1 MAKDKEEIRL
11 PLLIPAVLS
20 FVILLGSSVAAVRW
34 LCNYN
39 VSNDAQ
45 VRLSSVERM
54 FRWELRH
61 NEYLMHSIASLLTQD
76 TVMTGALRSQDRTEL
91 RNRAE
96 KLLENLRERYHI
108 ETLAIYKTDLT
119 CYLKVRKS
127 ILSAGRTEEYTLT
140 QTAIKNKPAEGLGID
155 ENGDLILRVVEPWKR
170 GSEVLGYIELS
181 RYIDQIA
188 SELEKT
194 LKTEILFTINKINLN
209 REKWEKAGELRKQ
222 PGNWDEFE
230 LFVVADSTIDVIP
243 EDLADKICYSPAAY
257 GTGVFDYENQGQMY
271 RGGFLLLKDE
281 NDHYLGDMVVL
292 LDVSEMRA
300 SQMQMSAMLIG
311 LNSAVAITLSVLF
324 SFYVRRIK
332 ISLAKRR
339 NALESE
345 IQERKRTEDELML
358 AKNRAEQAEEE
369 TRQVNRQL
377 RHSVDRAN
385 RLAEKAIVADVAKG
399 QFLANMSHEI
409 RTPMNAIIG
418 FSDILGEEDL
428 TKEQKK
434 HVGIIRD
441 SGKTLLQ
448 VINDILDFSKIEAG
462 KMDIEHIKYSLKKLL
477 TNIELMMSPAAD
489 KKKLDFKV
497 NYGPDLPAVIRTDP
511 VRVQQCLINLC
522 NNAIKFTDKGHVYV
536 NVCLTEVEEKQ
547 MLRFDVED
555 TGIGIPF
562 EKQKEVFDAFSQA
575 DGTHSRK
582 YGGTGLGLSIAKK
595 MIELLGGKISVKS
608 SPSFGSTFSLLLP
621 PGVDINNQA
630 SMEQEDEQEPESL
643 EIAVN
648 EDERFSGKILVA
660 EDTATNQLLI
670 KLLLEKLGLEV
681 TIAEN
686 GRQAVEMASQDIFDM
701 IFMDMQMPEMSG
713 YEATEALRKK
723 GLLTPI
729 IALTASAMKGDEN
742 KCIGS
747 GCNAY
752 LCKPVERKVLVE
764 TVRRFLIDQKSP
776 AAAVSETQA

>member
-1 MAKDKEEIRL
+1 MTKDKEEIRL

-39 VSNDAQ
+39 VSNDTQ

-76 TVMTGALRSQDRTEL
+76 TVMTAALRSQDRTDL
-91 RNRAE
+91 QNRAE
-96 KLLENLRERYHI
+96 ELLGNLRQRYHI
-108 ETLAIYKTDLT
+108 ETLAIYKRDLT
-119 CYLKVRKS
+119 CYLNVHES
-127 ILSAGRTEEYTLT
+127 IPSDERPEVYKPAQNTIPEL
-140 QTAIKNKPAEGLGID
+140 PAEGIGID
-155 ENGDLILRVVEPWKR
+155 ENGELILRIVEPWNR

-188 SELEKT
+188 SDLEKT
-194 LKTEILFTINKINLN
+194 LKAEVIFTINKINLN
-209 REKWEKAGELRKQ
+209 RDKWEKAAELRKQ
-222 PGNWDEFE
+222 PGNWDEFS

-243 EDLADKICYSPAAY
+243 DELADKLRYSPESY
-257 GTGVFDYENQGQMY
+257 GTGVFDFEDQGQTY
-271 RGGFLLLKDE
+271 RGGFLLLKDKK
-281 NDHYLGDMVVL
+281 DHYIGDIVVL

-300 SQMQMSAMLIG
+300 SQKQMSAMLIG
-311 LNSAVAITLSVLF
+311 LNSAVAITLSILF

-332 ISLAKRR
+332 ISLARR
-339 NALESE
+339 RGALESE
-345 IQERKRTEDELML
+345 IQERKRTEDELTL
-358 AKNRAEQAEEE
+358 AKNRAEKAEEE

-385 RLAEKAIVADVAKG
+385 KLAEKAIVADVAKG

-434 HVGIIRD
+434 HVSIIRD

-462 KMDIEHIKYSLKKLL
+462 KMDVEHIECSLKKLL
-477 TNIELMMSPAAD
+477 TNIELMMSPAAG
-489 KKKLDFKV
+489 KKKLDFRV
-497 NYGPDLPAVIRTDP
+497 NYGPNLPGVIRTDP

-536 NVCLTEVEEKQ
+536 NVAFTEVEEKQ

-555 TGIGIPF
+555 TGIGIPL

-595 MIELLGGKISVKS
+595 MIELLGGKISLKS
-608 SPSFGSTFSLLLP
+608 SPGFGSTFSLFLP
-621 PGVDINNQA
+621 PGVDTNNQP
-630 SMEQEDEQEPESL
+630 SLEQQTEQEQENL

-648 EDERFSGKILVA
+648 GDEQFTGKVLVA

-670 KLLLEKLGLEV
+670 KLLLERLGFEV
-681 TIAEN
+681 TLAEN
-686 GRQAVEMASQDIFDM
+686 GRQAVELASQNIFDI

-752 LCKPVERKVLVE
+752 LCKPVERKTLIE
-764 TVRRFLIDQKSP
+764 TVRRFLIVQESD
-776 AAAVSETQA
+776 AAAVGETQT

>member
-1 MAKDKEEIRL
+1 M
-11 PLLIPAVLS
+11 IPAVLAL
-20 FVILLGSSVAAVRW
+20 VILLGSSVVAVRW

-45 VRLSSVERM
+45 VRMDSVKRM
-54 FRWELRH
+54 FGWQLRQ
-61 NEYLMHSIASLLTQD
+61 NEYLMHSIAGLLTQD
-76 TVMTGALRSQDRTEL
+76 TLLNDALNSQNKTQL
-91 RNRAE
+91 HNRAE
-96 KLLENLRERYHI
+96 ELLGSLSKRYHI
-108 ETLAIYKTDLT
+108 GKLTIYKPDLT
-119 CYLKVRKS
+119 CYLKVNESSRTQKQTPTS
-127 ILSAGRTEEYTLT
+127 PTEE
-140 QTAIKNKPAEGLGID
+140 NKPLDGIAID
-155 ENGDLILRVVEPWKR
+155 ENGDLILRIIETWKQGSKVV
-170 GSEVLGYIELS
+170 GYIQLS
-181 RYIDQIA
+181 QYLDQIA
-188 SELEKT
+188 EDLEKT
-194 LKTEILFTINKINLN
+194 LKAEILFTINKTNLD
-209 REKWEKAGELRKQ
+209 RSRWEKTSKLRQ
-222 PGNWDEFE
+222 YPSDWDQFE
-230 LFVVADSTIDVIP
+230 LFVVADSTINVIP
-243 EDLADKICYSPAAY
+243 DQLAEKIRYSPTAY
-257 GTGVFDYENQGQMY
+257 GTGVFDFEDEEQMY
-271 RGGFLLLKDE
+271 RGGFLLFKDR
-281 NDHYLGDMVVL
+281 NDHYIGDIIVL

-300 SQMQMSAMLIG
+300 SQKQMSAMLIG
-311 LNSAVAITLSVLF
+311 LNSAVAITLSLLF
-324 SFYVRRIK
+324 SFYVHRIK
-332 ISLAKRR
+332 ISLAKKRSS
-339 NALESE
+339 LESE
-345 IQERKRTEDELML
+345 IQERKRTENELML
-358 AKNRAEQAEEE
+358 AKNRAEQAEEQ

-377 RHSVDRAN
+377 KHSVDRAN

-418 FSDILGEEDL
+418 FSDILSEEDL
-428 TKEQKK
+428 TQEQKK

-462 KMDIEHIKYSLKKLL
+462 KMDIEHIECSLKKLL
-477 TNIELMMSPAAD
+477 TNVELMMSPAAN

-497 NYGPDLPAVIRTDP
+497 NYGPNLPGVIRTDP

-522 NNAIKFTDKGHVYV
+522 NNAIKFTDKGHVHI
-536 NVCLTEVEEKQ
+536 NVSLTEVEEKR

-608 SPSFGSTFSLLLP
+608 QPSFGSTFSLLLP
-621 PGVDINNQA
+621 PGVDINKQ
-630 SMEQEDEQEPESL
+630 PSL
-643 EIAVN
+643 EQQTEQRQNGTENEVN
-648 EDERFSGKILVA
+648 EEEQFSGKVLVA

-670 KLLLEKLGLEV
+670 KLMLEKFGLEV

-686 GRQAVEMASQDIFDM
+686 GRQAVELASQNIFDM
-701 IFMDMQMPEMSG
+701 IFMDMQMPQMSG
-713 YEATEALRKK
+713 YEATEFLRKN

-752 LCKPVERKVLVE
+752 LCKPVERKVLIE
-764 TVRRFLIDQKSP
+764 TIRRFLVDQKSP
-776 AAAVSETQA
+776 AAAAGTAEA